1 MKSSTTEEKSRV
13 RMGNLLIDYPEER
26 ADWMM
31 IEEYAK
37 QKSIFGCI
45 LCDKTHK
52 KEECEHKAR
61 RIFKA
66 KYEEEKLKYSYYGD

>member
-1 MKSSTTEEKSRV
+1 MSNAKMQKA
-13 RMGNLLIDYPEER
+13 DYPEER

-45 LCDKTHK
+45 LCDKTHR
-52 KEECEHKAR
+52 KEECEHKAKR
-61 RIFKA
+61 T
-66 KYEEEKLKYSYYGD
+66 EKSVYAEYKSQYSYYGD

>member
-1 MKSSTTEEKSRV
+1 
-13 RMGNLLIDYPEER
+13 MGNLLIEYPEER
-26 ADWMM
+26 IDWMM
-31 IEEYAK
+31 IGEYAK

-61 RIFKA
+61 RIA
-66 KYEEEKLKYSYYGD
+66 RALYEEEKEQYSFYGD